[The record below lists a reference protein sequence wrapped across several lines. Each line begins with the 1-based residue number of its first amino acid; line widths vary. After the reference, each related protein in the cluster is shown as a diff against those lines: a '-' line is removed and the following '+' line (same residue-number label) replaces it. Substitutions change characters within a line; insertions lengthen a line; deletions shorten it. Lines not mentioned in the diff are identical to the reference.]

1 MTRSRL
7 TPVLL
12 IAAAY
17 VFLLTLHSCKPQ
29 DPALRTKKELIK
41 VNTNPSTVTA
51 TQVTPLV

>member
-1 MTRSRL
+1 MTNHRL

-12 IAAAY
+12 IAMVY
-17 VFLLTLHSCKPQ
+17 VLLLALHSCKPQ

>member
-1 MTRSRL
+1 MTNPRL
-7 TPVLL
+7 IPVLL
-12 IAAAY
+12 IVVVY
-17 VFLLTLHSCKPQ
+17 VLLLMLYSCKPQ

>member
-1 MTRSRL
+1 MTNPRL

-12 IAAAY
+12 IAVVY
-17 VFLLTLHSCKPQ
+17 VLLLALHSCKPQ

-41 VNTNPSTVTA
+41 GSKSPSTVTA

>member
-1 MTRSRL
+1 MTNPRL

-12 IAAAY
+12 IAMVY
-17 VFLLTLHSCKPQ
+17 VLLLVLHSCKPQ

-41 VNTNPSTVTA
+41 GSKSPSTVTA